1 MQNSKRD
8 PQPRKRSQPSQPR
21 KLDVVQQW
29 FQEVIA
35 HPDGVDEGMSSP
47 AAQQWIRLQRDE
59 LEEVILRS
67 RNLTAQERV
76 NIYANAYYARLV
88 ECLGECYPVFRRAMG
103 QDVFSGFAF
112 EYLQHYPSRSYTLDH
127 LGDHFVRFLKET
139 RPDHADSDGAQA
151 ETSWPDFLIDLATL
165 EWTIAQIF
173 DGPGVEQE
181 KTLTATDLLAV
192 PAQHFAQAKLLP
204 VVCLRLLQFHY
215 PVNAYFSA
223 TRRAG
228 EEEEIPIP
236 EAGEEVVA
244 ITRRDYIVRRYT
256 LTVPQKV
263 LLQSLQEGRT
273 VGESI
278 AVAAEISEMDDEE
291 LAAQL
296 HSWFRFWTAEQF
308 FQSIEVEVS

>member
-1 MQNSKRD
+1 MPDSK
-8 PQPRKRSQPSQPR
+8 PEPRKHPQPSQPR

-35 HPDGVDEGMSSP
+35 HPDGVDEGMSSS

-67 RNLTAQERV
+67 RNLTAQERL

-88 ECLGECYPVFRRAMG
+88 ECLGECYPVFRRAVG
-103 QDVFSGFAF
+103 QDVFNGFTF
-112 EYLQHYPSRSYTLDH
+112 EYLQLYPSRSYTLDH

-139 RPDHADSDGAQA
+139 RPDRTDSDGEKG
-151 ETSWPDFLIDLATL
+151 ETNWPDFLIDLATL
-165 EWTIAQIF
+165 EWTIAQVF

-192 PAQHFAQAKLLP
+192 PAQRFAQAKLLP
-204 VVCLRLLQFHY
+204 VVCLRLLQFRY
-215 PVNAYFSA
+215 PVNAYWTA
-223 TRRAG
+223 ARRVG
-228 EEEEIPIP
+228 EEEKIPIP
-236 EAGEEVVA
+236 ESAEEAVA

-256 LTVPQKV
+256 LTAPQKV

-278 AVAAEISEMDDEE
+278 ADAAQVSEMDDEE

-308 FQSIEVEVS
+308 FQSIEV